1 MVPNYL
7 KYKMMVVLLSEYNT
21 TGLVSGILIVILC
34 TPSLMRDYFSS
45 LGEPANSDSH
55 DPRVRAITNF
65 QELLLVSF
73 REFSVITEETIA
85 AERKRFRTE
94 IVSGIE
100 SFTKRAAVRNLK
112 TLGRLN
118 KEQAGMIYDILF
130 QAICDEPPN
139 DTRGVPNDPD
149 EFKDPTGRPET
160 RIGLKTFR
168 VFLSQ
173 IASWARDETIVSNGF
188 QVGVISLPPICSS
201 EVLSATHKS
210 YCGRPRSD

>member
-1 MVPNYL
+1 
-7 KYKMMVVLLSEYNT
+7 
-21 TGLVSGILIVILC
+21 
-34 TPSLMRDYFSS
+34 MRDYFNS
-45 LGEPANSDSH
+45 LGESANPDSP

-73 REFSVITEETIA
+73 REFSVITEETITS
-85 AERKRFRTE
+85 ERKRFRTE

-112 TLGRLN
+112 TLGRLS
-118 KEQAGMIYDILF
+118 KEQAGMIYDVLF

-139 DTRGVPNDPD
+139 DVKSTPNDPD
-149 EFKDPTGRPET
+149 EYKDPTGRPET
-160 RIGLKTFR
+160 RISLKTFK

-188 QVGVISLPPICSS
+188 QVGAVSLPRMCFPK
-201 EVLSATHKS
+201 LFSATRKS
-210 YCGRPRSD
+210 YCSGP